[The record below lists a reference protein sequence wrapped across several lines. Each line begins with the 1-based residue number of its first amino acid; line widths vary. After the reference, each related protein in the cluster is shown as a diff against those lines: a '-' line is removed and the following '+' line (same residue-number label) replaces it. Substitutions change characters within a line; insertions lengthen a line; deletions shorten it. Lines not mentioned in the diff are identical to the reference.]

1 MKKSLSILAAV
12 LLFAQGASAMS
23 YSKAREQALFL
34 ADKMAYELGLSD
46 DQYNAVY
53 EINLDYFMCIDGQGD
68 ILGTYWER
76 RNTDLGYVLTVAQ
89 YALYKAA
96 SYFYQP
102 VSYSAG
108 SFVYAIYEK
117 YTKKR
122 YYNEAPA
129 VYETYQGGNR
139 FYTESPYKGRSYGGE
154 TKTTSST
161 TSAKTSSTTS
171 AKSDAAKQ
179 DSKQDN
185 NQSSG
190 STSRGTVSS
199 TNRTS
204 SSSSSSSTS
213 SKNQQG
219 TESGS
224 MSRSEAVSRG
234 KENTSGSNSG
244 GKR

>member
-1 MKKSLSILAAV
+1 MKKTLIPLTLLLALAM
-12 LLFAQGASAMS
+12 QASAMS
-23 YSKAREQALFL
+23 YSKAKEQALFL

-53 EINLDYFMCIDGQGD
+53 EINLDYFMCIDSQD
-68 ILGTYWER
+68 DVLGSYWDR

-96 SYFYQP
+96 SYFYKP
-102 VSYSAG
+102 VEYSAG
-108 SFVYAIYEK
+108 SLVYAIYQK

-139 FYTESPYKGRSYGGE
+139 YYTESPYKGRSYGGE
-154 TKTTSST
+154 AKKSS
-161 TSAKTSSTTS
+161 S
-171 AKSDAAKQ
+171 SDAQPAQ
-179 DSKQDN
+179 TAQQDN
-185 NQSSG
+185 KQSS
-190 STSRGTVSS
+190 SRGTTSN

-204 SSSSSSSTS
+204 ANGNTSSSTS
-213 SKNQQG
+213 KKGGQDTQ
-219 TESGS
+219 SGS
-224 MSRSEAVSRG
+224 MSRSEAVSKG
-234 KENTSGSNSG
+234 KENTTGNNSG